1 MNANTMF
8 AYYLG
13 IEFVGIGRKL
23 KPELFLN
30 RLYKVFKKKAKL
42 SQELQLA
49 S

>member
-13 IEFVGIGRKL
+13 IEFIGIGRKL
-23 KPELFLN
+23 KPEPLLN
-30 RLYKVFKKKAKL
+30 RLYKVFEKKANF